1 MTQRDVGS
9 KPTRPP
15 TPAGI
20 RFALIP
26 RNLVLRVI
34 FPYSVSM
41 NITLPPNQRKWLEA
55 EVAAGRF
62 ASLEEALAVAVSGLM
77 DLETDDLAWAKP
89 QVDQARASFAEGD
102 VSAGEAYLQRLD
114 DRIAKLQS
122 S

>member
-1 MTQRDVGS
+1 MWFV
-9 KPTRPP
+9 P
-15 TPAGI
+15 
-20 RFALIP
+20 IP
-26 RNLVLRVI
+26 RTLALCPI
-34 FPYSVSM
+34 LPYIVSM

-77 DLETDDLAWAKP
+77 ELETDNLAWAKP

-114 DRIAKLQS
+114 DKIAKLRS